1 MQKEIEINNEKV
13 VYTLRKSKRARR
25 MRLTIS
31 CDGNLVVT
39 LPNSLFFGESSA
51 ERAIREKAKWV
62 LDKLNY
68 FKQHQNKY
76 FFRGSKKELLKY
88 KNVARDLAFR
98 KIEYFNNFYGYSFKR
113 VSIRNQKTRW
123 GSCSRRGNL
132 NFNYKIALLPER
144 ITDYIIVHE
153 LCHLGEFNHSKKFW
167 SLVAKTVPDYKDI
180 IREMRGTKK
189 SLL

>member
-62 LDKLNY
+62 IDKLEF

-88 KNVARDLAFR
+88 KNVAQELALR
-98 KIEYFNNFYGYSFKR
+98 KMGYFNSFYNYSFSR

-153 LCHLGEFNHSKKFW
+153 LCHLGEFNHSKRFW
-167 SLVAKTVPDYKDI
+167 NLVAKTIPDYKNI